1 MRPKSPRTSKS
12 PSPGGITI
20 AVMNPRS
27 ASRADSRS
35 ASSSGAELGER
46 VAVGEESV
54 LQRAQ
59 HAPFQFLTRD
69 RAPVRTGAPFLIV
82 EAAQDVA
89 GPHVIAAAADAALC
103 ELREQIS
110 TAPAK
115 LISRFSCASS
125 D

>member
-1 MRPKSPRTSKS
+1 MRPKSPRTSKI

-59 HAPFQFLTRD
+59 HAPFQFLTALQMDGSYR
-69 RAPVRTGAPFLIV
+69 RLQITVPNLNPGARP
-82 EAAQDVA
+82 
-89 GPHVIAAAADAALC
+89 
-103 ELREQIS
+103 
-110 TAPAK
+110 
-115 LISRFSCASS
+115 
-125 D
+125 